1 MNLSLNL
8 SSIVW
13 PGGSHAQPRGY
24 SMPTHLRVSVNL
36 FLQSEM
42 ALMIVTITIMTA
54 KVIMSIY
61 KLRIMVV
68 VMRIMKNSSDS
79 NLKIIIPQIMVLL
92 LLLLLLLVH

>member
-1 MNLSLNL
+1 
-8 SSIVW
+8 
-13 PGGSHAQPRGY
+13 
-24 SMPTHLRVSVNL
+24 MPTHLRVSVNL